1 VSWRSQN
8 ITPYIAKAVGV
19 HSLWHHPV
27 AETRTHTHEAGELSG
42 CHTRRWDGADIVGS
56 GPISYEM
63 SPICNL
69 SYRFQGKNSNKPAY
83 GEQWENDKAR
93 ESSEAFGQ
101 KHTAFSEICGR
112 ATSDNRS
119 AWHVRHCTA
128 EDGWLGREMPHTA
141 ETMG

>member
-1 VSWRSQN
+1 MRVQNSQ
-8 ITPYIAKAVGV
+8 V
-19 HSLWHHPV
+19 
-27 AETRTHTHEAGELSG
+27 
-42 CHTRRWDGADIVGS
+42 GADLDESFGCEITNKHPSKYAWHGVNDHVLCICGI
-56 GPISYEM
+56 GLRIMLM